1 MSFSER
7 SWRLKLEL
15 LAAWSAVVVAA
26 VAHDSALLLST
37 EALELVCDCS
47 TEEAGVGEGFA
58 GSATVPAEGIG
69 EADKLAIGA
78 VEAGYCDSQR

>member
-1 MSFSER
+1 M
-7 SWRLKLEL
+7 
-15 LAAWSAVVVAA
+15 VVAA

-47 TEEAGVGEGFA
+47 TEEAGVGEGFVD
-58 GSATVPAEGIG
+58 SATAPAGGIG

-78 VEAGYCDSQR
+78 VEAGYFDSQR